1 MSILA
6 IDDEALNL
14 KLIEKLIKQRY
25 RSLLVQ
31 SAKEGLALLESG
43 SREIK
48 CILLDW
54 NMPEMNGLDFLKV
67 IKADPRFQ
75 RIPVIIQTID
85 TSKDTLLA
93 GMAAG
98 AFQYLLKPYDEKTLI
113 SHIHLAIQ
121 EYDRYHEL
129 LKNFEHNMM
138 AFTMIENAEF
148 AFRTIDEGQKLASVI
163 ASLYPDPE
171 NVVIGI
177 SDLFTNAIEHGN
189 LNITYEEKTKLLEE
203 GKLLNEIDYRLS
215 LPENKKKKVRVKF
228 EKLANE
234 IRLRIK
240 DDGNGFD
247 YQKFL
252 NQDVLKLFE
261 SHGRGIYLAKKMSFD
276 QLIYHGIGNEVETIV
291 LLK

>member
-6 IDDEALNL
+6 IDDEVLNL
-14 KLIEKLIKQRY
+14 KLIEKLIKHRY
-25 RSLLVQ
+25 RTLLVQ
-31 SAKEGLALLESG
+31 SGKEALAQLEKG
-43 SREIK
+43 GREIK

-54 NMPEMNGLDFLKV
+54 NMPEMNGLDFLKI
-67 IKADPRFQ
+67 IKADSRFQ

-93 GMAAG
+93 GMSAG

-113 SHIHLAIQ
+113 SHVHLAVQ

-138 AFTMIENAEF
+138 AFTMIESAEF
-148 AFRTIDEGQKLASVI
+148 TFNTIDEAQKLASVI

-177 SDLFTNAIEHGN
+177 SDLFANAIEHGN

-203 GKLLNEIDYRLS
+203 GKLLKEIDYRLS
-215 LPENKKKKVRVKF
+215 LPENKLKKVRVKF
-228 EKLANE
+228 QKSAKE
-234 IRLRIK
+234 IRLRII
-240 DDGNGFD
+240 DQGNGFD
-247 YQKFL
+247 FQKYL
-252 NQDVLKLFE
+252 NLDELKLFE

-276 QLIYHGIGNEVETIV
+276 QIFYHGNGNDVETV
-291 LLK
+291 VYF